1 MNSDKK
7 NSRILGGAFLLQV
20 FAPLIGVLIFLQPL
34 IVGEDIILTLANIAQ
49 HPNLVKVSIVIQLF
63 TVLGIGMI
71 GALMYHF
78 LQKYNKPMASIARLL
93 YTIEATILA
102 VSLVFLYAL
111 LLVSEESIIYGSS
124 DYLQTLGRL
133 FNNLHDYTSQIH
145 MFFFAMGA
153 CLFYYQFLK
162 TKIIP
167 RGLAIMGMIA
177 APMSVIGIILSLL
190 GISVPLYIF
199 ILSLP
204 FELLTGLWL
213 IIKGIN
219 RVEK

>member
-1 MNSDKK
+1 
-7 NSRILGGAFLLQV
+7 
-20 FAPLIGVLIFLQPL
+20 L
-34 IVGEDIILTLANIAQ
+34 IVDEDIILTMANIAQ
-49 HPNLVKVSIVIQLF
+49 NPNLVKISIVFQLF

-78 LQKYNKPMASIARLL
+78 LQKYNKPMANIARLL
-93 YTIEATILA
+93 YTIEAAILA
-102 VSLVFLYAL
+102 ISLVFLYAL
-111 LLVSEESIIYGSS
+111 LLVSEESLIYGTS
-124 DYLQTLGRL
+124 DYLETLGRL

-145 MFFFAMGA
+145 MFFFAIGA
-153 CLFYYQFLK
+153 SLFYYMFLK
-162 TKIIP
+162 SKIIP

-177 APMSVIGIILSLL
+177 APLSVIGIILALL
-190 GISVPLYIF
+190 GINVPLYIF

-219 RVEK
+219 PLEN